1 MSSRSIVGVLE
12 GYRGRGLDAL
22 LYVETARQVMAK
34 GYAWLDI
41 SLAAEEN
48 VMSNRLI
55 RNMGAQ
61 VYKVFRTYQMVL

>member
-1 MSSRSIVGVLE
+1 M
-12 GYRGRGLDAL
+12 
-22 LYVETARQVMAK
+22 AR

-41 SLAAEEN
+41 SLVAEEN

-61 VYKVFRTYQMVL
+61 VYKVFRTYQMPL